1 MKKLL
6 GYLALVVSL
15 VGCAVNIESRMLERG
30 DFVEA
35 YVLNADATSGAKADA
50 KSRVVAEILN
60 KTGGAKG
67 TKFKEL
73 LVTYIENQA
82 QNEWLFSALPQL
94 LAQGEKDG
102 LISSSQHLELNDQVL
117 YLLGKA
123 SIESPSILK
132 NPTIQVAYPELS
144 RYRAKIAIGE
154 FEKLQVDPNASLKQY
169 IPIYRLFSESN
180 DGVSTQRVL
189 KAMRVKAENQLKSD
203 ELATSSVTSFEPFF
217 EYIKLTQ
224 DRTLD
229 ESILRSL
236 AKVRVT
242 RAELTNGNIP
252 LLFPSFSKE
261 KLESSVIKLN
271 VTSQNDEFIV
281 GEIVEVL
288 KKRNEWLEITEEA
301 KRKLTI
307 GRIRFQENRTNPTN
321 MTETV
326 QQLNFVTLLMIPKNA
341 SVLFDYSVSEYSL
354 QWNMSIMD
362 SQTKVTKAI
371 SGQRKGKKIECRNV
385 RYQNVF
391 GGTGPLY
398 AMPNDAVASFCQS
411 NANADFDGI
420 RTEALGEIANEI
432 NNTFLLS
439 DGNAD
444 LVKPGQ
450 SLKCDKWGN
459 PRDAKGNPCTSA

>member
-1 MKKLL
+1 MEKLL
-6 GYLALVVSL
+6 VCLALAVSL
-15 VGCAVNIESRMLERG
+15 VGCAVTLESRMLERG
-30 DFVEA
+30 ELVEA
-35 YVLNADATSGAKADA
+35 YVLNADATSGSKAEA

-60 KTGGAKG
+60 KTSGAKG

-82 QNEWLFSALPQL
+82 QNEWLFLTLPQL
-94 LAQGEKDG
+94 LTQGEKDG
-102 LISSSQHLELNDQVL
+102 LISSAQHSELNDQVL

-123 SIESPSILK
+123 SIESPSMLN

-144 RYRAKIAIGE
+144 RYRSKIAIGE
-154 FEKLQVDPNASLKQY
+154 FEKLQVDPNASLKKY

-189 KAMRVKAENQLKSD
+189 KAMRIKAENQLKSY
-203 ELATSSVTSFEPFF
+203 EQLSSSVTMFEPFF
-217 EYIKLTQ
+217 DYIKLTQ

-229 ESILRSL
+229 DSILRSL
-236 AKVRVT
+236 TKVRLSK
-242 RAELTNGNIP
+242 AELTNGNIP
-252 LLFPSFSKE
+252 ELFPSFSKE
-261 KLESSVIKLN
+261 KLDSSVIKLN
-271 VTSQNDEFIV
+271 ITSQNDEFIV

-288 KKRNEWLEITEEA
+288 KKRNEWLEITEDA

-326 QQLNFVTLLMIPKNA
+326 QQPNFITLLMIPKNA

-371 SGQRKGKKIECRNV
+371 SGQRKGKKVECRNM

-391 GGTGPLY
+391 GGTGSLY

-411 NANADFDGI
+411 SASADFDGI

-432 NNTFLLS
+432 NSTFLS
-439 DGNAD
+439 AD
-444 LVKPGQ
+444 KTLI
-450 SLKCDKWGN
+450 
-459 PRDAKGNPCTSA
+459 